1 METQRRRGNAGKRS
15 SQPASAVIREDEI
28 EKVIAQW
35 TGVPVERIGTE
46 NQQDI
51 LTLEERLSSRVI
63 GQNEAVSAIV
73 KSLRRARAGLND
85 PTRPLGVFMLLGPS
99 GVGKTELC
107 KVLSE
112 ALFGTEDALIRVDM
126 SEYSEEATASRLI
139 GSPPGYVGYGDGGQ
153 LTDAVLKR
161 PYSVVL
167 FDEIEK
173 AHPKIFSLLLQLLDD
188 GQLTR

>member
-1 METQRRRGNAGKRS
+1 MAGVDF
-15 SQPASAVIREDEI
+15 A
-28 EKVIAQW
+28 
-35 TGVPVERIGTE
+35 
-46 NQQDI
+46 
-51 LTLEERLSSRVI
+51 
-63 GQNEAVSAIV
+63 
-73 KSLRRARAGLND
+73 
-85 PTRPLGVFMLLGPS
+85 
-99 GVGKTELC
+99 GVGGDDT
-107 KVLSE
+107 

-173 AHPKIFSLLLQLLDD
+173 AHSDIQNLLLQILEGGSLTDAQGRRADFSNTIILLTSNLGARCLSGQTAPLGFATAQTERSRRSKQVIQEAKD
-188 GQLTR
+188 GPPG